1 VQRDTAQEK
10 ILAANGGKLP
20 TNGAATP
27 AGAATRPQL
36 VQGVYVLQTDHKKQ
50 HVRFVPVTT
59 GITGSTDI
67 EVLSGL
73 KDGDQ
78 IVTGRYRILRGLKS
92 GTAVKVD
99 NTVEVTETE
108 KS

>member
-1 VQRDTAQEK
+1 M
-10 ILAANGGKLP
+10 
-20 TNGAATP
+20 
-27 AGAATRPQL
+27 
-36 VQGVYVLQTDHKKQ
+36 DHKKQ
-50 HVRFVPVTT
+50 RVRFVPITT

-78 IVTGRYRILRGLKS
+78 IVTGRYRILRALKS

-99 NTVEVTETE
+99 NTVEVTDTE

>member
-1 VQRDTAQEK
+1 MGDARVAVDQPIVGVPCGEARKRPATAHFLFPRCVAAKELKQR
-10 ILAANGGKLP
+10 
-20 TNGAATP
+20 
-27 AGAATRPQL
+27 
-36 VQGVYVLQTDHKKQ
+36 
-50 HVRFVPVTT
+50 VRFVPVTT

-78 IVTGRYRILRGLKS
+78 IVTGRYRILRALKS

>member
-1 VQRDTAQEK
+1 M
-10 ILAANGGKLP
+10 
-20 TNGAATP
+20 
-27 AGAATRPQL
+27 
-36 VQGVYVLQTDHKKQ
+36 DHKKQ
-50 HVRFVPVTT
+50 RVRFVPVTT
-59 GITGSTDI
+59 GITGSTEI

-78 IVTGRYRILRGLKS
+78 IVTGRYRILRALKS

-99 NTVEVTETE
+99 NTVEVTDTE